1 MRSRDYEEF
10 IESLN
15 QLDVRYLIVGAHA
28 VAFHARPRATKDLDV
43 FIEPTS
49 ENAERVLDA
58 IRQFLGADLG
68 IKPRDLST
76 PGRIVQLGVAP
87 TRIDLMSRLS
97 GIPDFESVWQRRVDD
112 VFGDIPTHY
121 LSLEDL
127 IQNKTSAG
135 RDQDKA
141 DLRALRRVGKK
152 GGRSSRP
159 RGGPA

>member
-10 IESLN
+10 IEFLN
-15 QLDVRYLIVGAHA
+15 RLEARYLVVGAHA

-43 FIEPTS
+43 FIEPTL
-49 ENAERVLDA
+49 ENAELVLSA
-58 IRQFLGADLG
+58 IRQFLGTNLG
-68 IKPRDLST
+68 IKPRDLAT

-97 GIPDFESVWQRRVDD
+97 GISDFESVWQRRVDA
-112 VFGDIPTHY
+112 VFGDIPAHY

-127 IQNKTSAG
+127 IQNKTCAG

-141 DLRALRRVGKK
+141 DLRVLQRVGKQ
-152 GGRSSRP
+152 RSRP
-159 RGGPA
+159 PRKR

>member
-1 MRSRDYEEF
+1 VKFRDYEEF
-10 IESLN
+10 IEFLN
-15 QLDVRYLIVGAHA
+15 QLEARYLVVGAHA

-43 FIEPTS
+43 FIEPTR

-58 IRQFLGADLG
+58 IRQFLGTDLG
-68 IKPRDLST
+68 IKLRDLST

-97 GIPDFESVWQRRVDD
+97 GIPDFESVWQRRVDA
-112 VFGDIPTHY
+112 VFGDIPAHY
-121 LSLEDL
+121 LSLDDL

-152 GGRSSRP
+152 GSRL
-159 RGGPA
+159 RRR

>member
-1 MRSRDYEEF
+1 VKSRDYEEF
-10 IESLN
+10 IEFLN
-15 QLDVRYLIVGAHA
+15 RLEARYLVVGAHA

-43 FIEPTS
+43 FIEPTR

-58 IRQFLGADLG
+58 IRQFLGTDLG
-68 IKPRDLST
+68 IKLRDLST

-97 GIPDFESVWQRRVDD
+97 GIPDFESVWRRRVDA

-152 GGRSSRP
+152 GSRSR
-159 RGGPA
+159 RR